1 MRGRCT
7 VLGATLRGVE
17 AIPVNVEVSVGAG
30 LPGISIV
37 GLPDSAVQESKLRV
51 RSAIRAMGF
60 NVPNANIVV
69 NLAPSSL
76 KKAGSGF
83 DLPIALGILASTGQ
97 IKTEVVAG
105 KTFVGELSLG
115 GMIRSVHGLLAF
127 AMMVRSSG
135 GSLVTGQTADD
146 ISMVLPR
153 KHLIARNLGE
163 LVEIFDDSIN
173 NEGEDC
179 NISESENNKQLGS
192 SRKTQNTSSLKFDEE
207 TCIFNNPMQDNCSD
221 GDTVLG
227 CCGNSDIDQLD
238 YSDIAGQDF
247 PKRAMQI
254 AAAGNHSILMIG
266 PPGSGKTM
274 LARRLPTIMPL
285 LDEDERLQAAMIHSV
300 SGLPFKSIL
309 EGKRPFRSPHHSATP
324 AGIMGGGVPLTPGEV
339 SLSHNG
345 VLFLDEMPEFS
356 SRVLQMLRQPIE
368 EGVVVLARADG
379 VYKFPARF
387 LLLGAANPC
396 PCGYLGD
403 LEKQCTCAP
412 GAVRQYQS
420 KIGGPLIDRFDM
432 MVNVSRSDPKS
443 VMLTGTGVTSEE
455 LYKGVLAAREFAK
468 HRYSNTDIGSSYEE
482 DIENNFACNIE
493 KNDVGAGISN
503 SRTGKDRSLIT
514 QCKMNSKVISYMEDV
529 ARAHTMSGR
538 GIMKVLKVAR
548 TIADIEQSEHVS
560 ADHVSE
566 ATMFRMQDKG

>member
-1 MRGRCT
+1 M
-7 VLGATLRGVE
+7 GATLRGVE

-51 RSAIRAMGF
+51 RSAIRATGF
-60 NVPNANIVV
+60 DVPNANIVV

-76 KKAGSGF
+76 KKVGSGF

-97 IKTEVVAG
+97 IKTQVVAG
-105 KTFVGELSLG
+105 RTFVGELSLG

-127 AMMVRSSG
+127 AMMVRGSG

-146 ISMVLPR
+146 LSMVLPGR
-153 KHLIARNLGE
+153 HLIAKNLGE
-163 LVEIFDDSIN
+163 LVEIFDDSLDKGDD
-173 NEGEDC
+173 ECGASQTEEDTQL
-179 NISESENNKQLGS
+179 ESDDKS
-192 SRKTQNTSSLKFDEE
+192 KYASSLQFSDDM
-207 TCIFNNPMQDNCSD
+207 CLLDNSTQIACSD

-227 CCGNSDIDQLD
+227 SCDNSNNEQLD

-285 LDEDERLQAAMIHSV
+285 LDEEERLQAAMIHSV
-300 SGLPFKSIL
+300 SGLSFKSIL
-309 EGKRPFRSPHHSATP
+309 EGRRPFRSPHHSATP

-379 VYKFPARF
+379 VYKFPAKF

-443 VMLTGTGVTSEE
+443 VMLTGTGVSSEE

-468 HRYSNTDIGSSYEE
+468 HRYSSSDIQSSSTE
-482 DIENNFACNIE
+482 DLEDNFVCSIERKDRE
-493 KNDVGAGISN
+493 TGISKLK
-503 SRTGKDRSLIT
+503 TGKDRSLIA
-514 QCKMNSKVISYMEDV
+514 QCKMDGKVISYMEDI